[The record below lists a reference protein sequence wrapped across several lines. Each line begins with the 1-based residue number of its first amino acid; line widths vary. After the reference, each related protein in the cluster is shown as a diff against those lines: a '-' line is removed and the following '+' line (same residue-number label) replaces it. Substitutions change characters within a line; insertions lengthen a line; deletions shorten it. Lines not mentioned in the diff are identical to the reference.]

1 MAYGLLT
8 YEAIKISVS
17 YILILLS
24 FDCNNIL
31 INKKDDK
38 IVLSRVLIDEIMDL
52 VKWVSIVFY
61 YLKQKIYIYLFL
73 NVTYPAIW
81 LIVNSFIF

>member
-31 INKKDDK
+31 INKNDDK

-52 VKWVSIVFY
+52 VKWVSIF
-61 YLKQKIYIYLFL
+61 FL
-73 NVTYPAIW
+73 I
-81 LIVNSFIF
+81 I